1 MRHLAAY
8 FPRWDKAMLRV
19 LGACDDV
26 LFSTVPL
33 AIFFCFGNNT
43 YVSEVGGFNGDNGQ
57 HPISDMWPKSKMA
70 DTNSVANYQAA

>member
-1 MRHLAAY
+1 
-8 FPRWDKAMLRV
+8 MLRV

-57 HPISDMWPKSKMA
+57 HPISDM
-70 DTNSVANYQAA
+70 